1 MEVRG
6 HAHSWLDSVVSR
18 HVRIALRVC
27 ALAALAG
34 LAFHLA
40 HSQLGLGGSGAD
52 NFTNNWLYDG
62 VILGSAVA
70 CGARGVAV
78 REQRA
83 AWLMIGAGLG
93 FDAIGEIYYSLAFGD
108 SGTPPIP
115 SLADL
120 FYLLYYVG
128 AAGGLVLLAR
138 DRIDRSSASTWL
150 DSGIVALTVAA
161 AVASIAFERILS
173 SAAHGSPAAIA
184 TNLAYPVGD
193 LILLGLVAGITGL
206 TGWRIGRAWLLLGL
220 GLALSAIADTVYLYQ
235 SAVGTYEVG
244 GLLDAMWIAAAL
256 ATAFAAWQRPRSDA
270 SAHPADRRRMVVP
283 AACALVS
290 LGVLLYGGI
299 HHVGTVGL
307 VLAAGAVLLV
317 FARAAW
323 TFHENVLLLDAS
335 RHEAQTDALTGLGNR
350 RAMSAAL
357 DRTVARGRE
366 SDPAVLV
373 LFDLNGFKLYNDRF
387 GHIAG
392 DSLLSHLGL
401 RLRDAV
407 VGHGEAY
414 RLGGDEFCALLR
426 CDPADADGCIRAA
439 AAALSAEG
447 DGFTVGTSYGRVAI
461 PAEAHTSTAALRMAD
476 DRMYAQKGERRGSAR
491 QQTHDVLLGVLRERE
506 PDLHDHLREVGRLAV
521 LVGHQLGLGDEELD
535 DLHRAAQLHDIGKA
549 AVPDAILSKRGKL
562 EPQEWAFIERHTLV
576 GERILA
582 AAPSLAPVAVIV
594 RSSHENWDGS
604 GYPDRLAGERIPLGA
619 RIVRV
624 CDTFDAMTSERPYAP
639 AVSPELALAE
649 LERYAGTQFDPAV
662 VRAFAAAWRAE
673 VKPPSQR
680 RGRQAR
686 AIAAPMAH
694 SAAEAPAATLHP

>member
-1 MEVRG
+1 MGPRG
-6 HAHSWLDSVVSR
+6 RPQGWLGSALSR
-18 HVRIALRVC
+18 RGRIALRVF
-27 ALAALAG
+27 AFVGIAG

-52 NFTNNWLYDG
+52 SFVDNWLYDG
-62 VILGSAVA
+62 LILGSAVA
-70 CGARGVAV
+70 CLARGIVI

-83 AWLMIGAGLG
+83 AWLMLGAGLG
-93 FDAIGEIYYSLAFGD
+93 FDAIGEIYYTLVFGD

-138 DRIDRSSASTWL
+138 DRIDRLVASTWL
-150 DSGIVALTVAA
+150 DGGIVALTVTA
-161 AVASIAFERILS
+161 AVASIAFERIIG
-173 SAAHGSPAAIA
+173 AATHGGAAAIA

-193 LILLGLVAGITGL
+193 LVLLGLVAGITGL

-235 SAVGTYEVG
+235 SAAGTYEVG
-244 GLLDAMWIAAAL
+244 GLLDAMWIASAL
-256 ATAFAAWQRPRSDA
+256 ATGFAAWQRPRTDA
-270 SAHPADRRRMVVP
+270 GLQLEDRRRMIVP
-283 AACALVS
+283 GACALLS

-335 RHEAQTDALTGLGNR
+335 RQEAQTDALTGLGNR

-357 DRTVARGRE
+357 DRLVTAGPD
-366 SDPAVLV
+366 SKPAVLV

-392 DSLLSHLGL
+392 DSLLAHLGL
-401 RLRDAV
+401 RLHDAV
-407 VGHGEAY
+407 RRDGEAY
-414 RLGGDEFCALLR
+414 RLGGDEFCVLLR
-426 CDPADADGCIRAA
+426 CAAPDADRCIRAA
-439 AAALSAEG
+439 VAALSADG
-447 DGFTVGTSYGRVAI
+447 DGFSVGASYGRVEI
-461 PAEAHTSTAALRMAD
+461 PAEASTSTTALRMAD

-521 LVGHQLGLGDEELD
+521 LVGRQLGLGEEELD
-535 DLHRAAQLHDIGKA
+535 ELHRAAQLHDIGKA
-549 AVPDAILSKRGKL
+549 AVPDAILSKPGKL
-562 EPQEWAFIERHTLV
+562 DPQEWVFIERHTLV

-582 AAPSLAPVAVIV
+582 AAPSLAAVAVIV

-639 AVSPELALAE
+639 AVTPELALAE
-649 LERYAGTQFDPAV
+649 LRRCAGAQFDPVV
-662 VRAFAAAWRAE
+662 VRAFAAAWRADLE
-673 VKPPSQR
+673 PRAQW
-680 RGRQAR
+680 RGRQAS
-686 AIAAPMAH
+686 AIVAPMAQ
-694 SAAEAPAATLHP
+694 SAAETPAATLQP